1 MRSVSGTPRGFG
13 SPARTQILTLAVM
26 ARGQIRHSM
35 TLRTLLTIGLLT
47 FCGSVWGQDSL
58 NYHGQPFRIRDPRSI
73 METDQ
78 PLYIIKSDGK
88 TCNVPANGRFS
99 SSRQMKRVFKNF
111 DTNSVQSIDVIKGQ
125 EATEKYGT
133 LGKYGVIIIN
143 MKDGTFDGL
152 SRKLKRGCG

>member
-1 MRSVSGTPRGFG
+1 
-13 SPARTQILTLAVM
+13 
-26 ARGQIRHSM
+26 
-35 TLRTLLTIGLLT
+35 
-47 FCGSVWGQDSL
+47 
-58 NYHGQPFRIRDPRSI
+58 
-73 METDQ
+73 
-78 PLYIIKSDGK
+78 
-88 TCNVPANGRFS
+88 
-99 SSRQMKRVFKNF
+99 MKRVFKNF